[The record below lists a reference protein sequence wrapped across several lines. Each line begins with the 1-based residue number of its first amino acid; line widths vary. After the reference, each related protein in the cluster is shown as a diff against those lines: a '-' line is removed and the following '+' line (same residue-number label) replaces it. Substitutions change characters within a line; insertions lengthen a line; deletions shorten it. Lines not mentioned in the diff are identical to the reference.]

1 MKDKFRMSKELAFV
15 YIINGRK
22 FLCKKKAQR
31 YLDKLNK
38 DLKWIVGI
46 VKQN

>member
-38 DLKWIVGI
+38 DLK
-46 VKQN
+46 